1 MQLPKIVKSALIVNT
16 NQTRLNT
23 VYNNCQSHLTDNYK
37 VFSEEVS
44 TQQILNSLTQIFSN
58 FQQEQSK
65 TQSPLTSSVQDSEI
79 TIIPINPQPSQI
91 PTHMQQSKSFQEYE
105 TYFQSLQSPEYQF
118 SRDPNIQKAYK
129 CWSRIEDEELKK
141 LVQSKKKQT
150 WDEIAVNLQ
159 HLVPRQPP
167 RTGLMCNQRWN
178 RVVNP
183 KYSKGKWE
191 IDEDFRL
198 LEVLKTTPVGKWQL
212 IAGKM
217 PGRSDV
223 QVRHRAIWH
232 CEWFALNG
240 APKEYLD
247 MKEKKIQ

>member
-1 MQLPKIVKSALIVNT
+1 MQLPKIVNSALNT
-16 NQTRLNT
+16 TINQTRQNS
-23 VYNNCQSHLTDNYK
+23 VYNNCESHLTDNYK
-37 VFSEEVS
+37 ASSEEVS

-65 TQSPLTSSVQDSEI
+65 TQSSQISSGPDSEI
-79 TIIPINPQPSQI
+79 TVNPINQLQTLPCP
-91 PTHMQQSKSFQEYE
+91 MQQSKSFQDYE

-129 CWSRIEDEELKK
+129 CWSRIEDDELKK

-159 HLVPRQPP
+159 QIVPRQPP

-191 IDEDFRL
+191 IDEDLRL

>member
-1 MQLPKIVKSALIVNT
+1 MQPTKIVNCALNT
-16 NQTRLNT
+16 TVSQTRLNT

-44 TQQILNSLTQIFSN
+44 TQQILNSLTQIFST
-58 FQQEQSK
+58 FQLEQSK
-65 TQSPLTSSVQDSEI
+65 TQSPLTSSVQDSD
-79 TIIPINPQPSQI
+79 IPIQSLNFQPQILPCPMKQN
-91 PTHMQQSKSFQEYE
+91 KSFQEYE

-191 IDEDFRL
+191 IEEDLRL

>member
-1 MQLPKIVKSALIVNT
+1 MQLSKIVNCALNT
-16 NQTRLNT
+16 TINQTRQNS
-23 VYNNCQSHLTDNYK
+23 VYNNCESHLTDNYK
-37 VFSEEVS
+37 ASSEEVS

-65 TQSPLTSSVQDSEI
+65 TQSSQISSAQDSEI
-79 TIIPINPQPSQI
+79 TVNPINQLQI
-91 PTHMQQSKSFQEYE
+91 LPCPMQQSKSFQEYE

-129 CWSRIEDEELKK
+129 CWSRIEDDELKK

-159 HLVPRQPP
+159 QIVPRQPP

-191 IDEDFRL
+191 IDEDLRL